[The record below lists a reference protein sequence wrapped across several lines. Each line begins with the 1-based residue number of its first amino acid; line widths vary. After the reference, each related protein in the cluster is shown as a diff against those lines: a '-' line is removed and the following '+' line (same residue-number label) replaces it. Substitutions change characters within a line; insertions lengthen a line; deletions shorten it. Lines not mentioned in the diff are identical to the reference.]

1 MNLSVRRNKTR
12 RDFGLPVRV
21 KMTLPS
27 VKEPGD
33 DLDGISAL
41 ELTVDESQQNSHP
54 EMISAGQETAPTNG
68 ITCVASTDHTADK
81 KVDETPP
88 TGKSLHPTK
97 TQNQF
102 KGKQDEFEESVFTS
116 QAQGNQLPSQQPNN
130 TLQEGSQ
137 TIPANPLSA
146 TLNNGIRTQND
157 HSSHRQTF
165 PLEQI
170 PTPQGSTALVS
181 SSSIGSSMLQRPNS
195 GSMPPSLGDSGSFIQ
210 HPIPQVNHSEQ
221 LQAIPGQLR
230 GNSFASA
237 FTPDMHFVN
246 PMMPIA
252 PKAPQGI
259 IVVNG
264 KSYQKLGTIGKGG
277 SSKVSTL
284 GSTLPQKLSKFNKIL
299 TFNVA
304 KKMEKPT
311 EARTAEEVSF

>member
-54 EMISAGQETAPTNG
+54 EMISVAQEAALTNG
-68 ITCVASTDHTADK
+68 NSCVASTGHTADRK
-81 KVDETPP
+81 IDEKPP

-116 QAQGNQLPSQQPNN
+116 QTQGNQLPSQQPNN
-130 TLQEGSQ
+130 SLQEGSQ
-137 TIPANPLSA
+137 TIPTNPLSA
-146 TLNNGIRTQND
+146 TLNNGSRTQND

-252 PKAPQGI
+252 PKAAQGI

-284 GSTLPQKLSKFNKIL
+284 GSTLPQKLSKFKKIL

>member
-1 MNLSVRRNKTR
+1 M
-12 RDFGLPVRV
+12 
-21 KMTLPS
+21 
-27 VKEPGD
+27 
-33 DLDGISAL
+33 
-41 ELTVDESQQNSHP
+41 
-54 EMISAGQETAPTNG
+54 
-68 ITCVASTDHTADK
+68 
-81 KVDETPP
+81 
-88 TGKSLHPTK
+88 
-97 TQNQF
+97 
-102 KGKQDEFEESVFTS
+102 
-116 QAQGNQLPSQQPNN
+116 
-130 TLQEGSQ
+130 QEGSQ
-137 TIPANPLSA
+137 TIPTNPLSA
-146 TLNNGIRTQND
+146 TLNNGSRTQND

-181 SSSIGSSMLQRPNS
+181 SSSIGSSMLQRPTS
-195 GSMPPSLGDSGSFIQ
+195 GSMPPNLGDSGSFIQ
-210 HPIPQVNHSEQ
+210 HPIPQVNHSGQ

-237 FTPDMHFVN
+237 FTPDLHFVN

-304 KKMEKPT
+304 KKWKNQRKQGLPERYHFNGQNGVLLKVLILHDPIFRIEREKPYL
-311 EARTAEEVSF
+311 V